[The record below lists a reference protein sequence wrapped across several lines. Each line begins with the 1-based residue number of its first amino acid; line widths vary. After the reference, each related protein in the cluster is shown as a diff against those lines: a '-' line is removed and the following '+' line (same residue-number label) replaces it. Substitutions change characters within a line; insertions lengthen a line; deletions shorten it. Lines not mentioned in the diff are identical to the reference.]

1 MPAAKQ
7 NTFQIGDCLGKGA
20 FGSVYAALNMAT
32 GEVVAVKQ
40 IRIAHSSRSNKST
53 ILSPSDTALIM
64 AEIDLL
70 KELHHPNIV
79 KYLGFSKA
87 PFSLN
92 IIMEYCENGS
102 LSNISRKFGKFT
114 ERLVSLYTAQV
125 LDGLVYLHEQGV
137 IHRDIKGP
145 NLLTTKDGLVK
156 LADFGIAS
164 KVNASSTAVAGSP
177 YWMAPEVIELSGA
190 TTASD
195 VWSLGCTVIELLEG
209 HPPYHNLAPLSALF
223 RIVHDE
229 YPPIP
234 DRCSSVLRHFLM
246 ECFQKDPNLR
256 ISARRLLLHPFI
268 ASAREDHKTG
278 TSSVAHG
285 PTKEHKSSATAIAP
299 AAEPLK
305 RGLQPRK
312 SAPAL
317 RKAKAP
323 SPTMTPPATVKT
335 IAALPLSA
343 VAAERD
349 SDNDLWDDDFED
361 AFFNPAAVRQ
371 RIDQWTKP
379 LQPLSQPPQERN
391 IDKTPKSNDKALTKR
406 AAINTSFVEDPA
418 SDTNYTDAFDI
429 PNDRATLLPS
439 DIVHPRNFDDEL
451 PPDEVDD
458 EEQDPFSEMIDGSDT
473 LEVDHAAH
481 HGSVVEEFVAQLKR
495 SDSQQRDALSAACDA
510 VAAVVVSHPSASK
523 LLMTHHGI
531 VPVIRLLTTLDD
543 DHALALKLLRLLN
556 TCICAA
562 PEIREAVCLLG
573 GLAAVLRF
581 AGERFPPQVRQEV
594 ARFVRDMC
602 CCPEDRG
609 MPKMFLFCGGLPT
622 LLYMLSVDYW
632 ENRQVV
638 WDAVEAL
645 ASIFAVQTSASRT
658 DLSLLFVHHGLL
670 PDLARVLRVA
680 NSDREEPTA
689 ASECVTRVVG
699 VFLALSLAD
708 SSVREMLAKGSCL
721 RALIA
726 ELWNLD
732 PERLVVVLK
741 CVKNISM
748 CGDALTSLERAGAIP
763 LVCRLLTRHGM
774 PHFTD
779 VQNQCLTVLYNLCR
793 LNRARQRA
801 AAAHG
806 CIPHLQQFV
815 ASGSPL
821 RQFALPILCD
831 LVNGIV
837 VSATS
842 AAEREREE
850 GVWRLLRRWNVIDSY
865 VELLNDPAWMVL
877 AVEAI
882 ASWVAAASASNA
894 PAQHEPPLPRAA
906 HSAALA
912 AAFASASPTGSL
924 AKLLLPLQRVLVLS
938 ASTRR
943 EFAQS
948 AAVHDKITR
957 ALLSSAAAAGVR
969 LNLLL
974 MLHVMGSRVNDNA
987 SNRDP
992 DDGNERLRQSRRRL
1006 RDVVGKLCQED
1017 PAVLVREQARRC
1029 VDAFA
1034 TGG

>member
-1 MPAAKQ
+1 MPAARQ

-40 IRIAHSSRSNKST
+40 IRIAHSSRTNTST
-53 ILSPSDTALIM
+53 ILSPADTALIM

-87 PFSLN
+87 PSSLN

-209 HPPYHNLAPLSALF
+209 HPPYHNLAPMSALF

-234 DRCSSVLRHFLM
+234 DRCSPVLRHFLM

-268 ASAREDHKTG
+268 VAAREESKANS
-278 TSSVAHG
+278 SSVALARSRD
-285 PTKEHKSSATAIAP
+285 HKSASTAIAA
-299 AAEPLK
+299 AAEPPK
-305 RGLQPRK
+305 RSLQPRK

-317 RKAKAP
+317 RNAKAP
-323 SPTMTPPATVKT
+323 SSTMTPPATVKT
-335 IAALPLSA
+335 IAALPLAA
-343 VAAERD
+343 VTAERD
-349 SDNDLWDDDFED
+349 SDNEIWDDDFED
-361 AFFNPAAVRQ
+361 AFTDPAVVKQ
-371 RIDQWTKP
+371 RIDQWTRPPQPSSHP
-379 LQPLSQPPQERN
+379 LQQRGTETMQ
-391 IDKTPKSNDKALTKR
+391 KSTGTTLMIRT
-406 AAINTSFVEDPA
+406 AINTSFVDDPA
-418 SDTNYTDAFDI
+418 SETDYAGAFDI
-429 PNDRATLLPS
+429 PDERAVLLPS

-451 PPDEVDD
+451 PSEQVDD
-458 EEQDPFSEMIDGSDT
+458 DEQDPFSEMIDGFDA
-473 LEVDHAAH
+473 LEVDNAAH
-481 HGSVVEEFVAQLKR
+481 HGSVVEEFVARLKQ
-495 SDSQQRDALSAACDA
+495 SDSQHRDSLSAACDA
-510 VAAVVVSHPSASK
+510 VAAVVVSHPPASK

-531 VPVIRLLTTLDD
+531 VPIIRLLTTLDD
-543 DHALALKLLRLLN
+543 DNALVRKLLTLLN
-556 TCICAA
+556 TCIRAA

-602 CCPEDRG
+602 CCSEDRG

-622 LLYMLSVDYW
+622 LLYMLASDYW

-658 DLSLLFVHHGLL
+658 DLCLLFVHHGLL
-670 PDLARVLRVA
+670 PDLARVLRAA
-680 NSDREEPTA
+680 NSDREENAA

-699 VFLALSLAD
+699 VFLAISLAD

-721 RALIA
+721 RVLIA

-748 CGDALTSLERAGAIP
+748 CGDALTALERAGAIP

-779 VQNQCLTVLYNLCR
+779 VQNQCLTILYNLCR

-801 AAAHG
+801 AASHG
-806 CIPHLQQFV
+806 CIPLLQQFV

-837 VSATS
+837 VSS
-842 AAEREREE
+842 AGAADRERED

-865 VELLNDPAWMVL
+865 VGLLKDPAWMVL

-882 ASWVAAASASNA
+882 ASWVAAATASSDA
-894 PAQHEPPLPRAA
+894 GHQLPLPRAA
-906 HSAALA
+906 HSTALA
-912 AAFASASPTGSL
+912 AAFASASPPGSL

-938 ASTRR
+938 AATRR
-943 EFAQS
+943 EFAHS

-974 MLHVMGSRVNDNA
+974 MLHVIGSRVSSAGSSGETEGGD
-987 SNRDP
+987 
-992 DDGNERLRQSRRRL
+992 RLRQSRRRL

-1034 TGG
+1034 ADG